1 MVERLNERI
10 KALETRNAEL
20 YAELGY
26 NSAKIE
32 VYKEVIEEMT
42 AETTTEPE
50 FTINGEGI
58 ITNIDENNATV

>member
-1 MVERLNERI
+1 MVERFKEKVNALVTENIALADRI
-10 KALETRNAEL
+10 KHNA
-20 YAELGY
+20 
-26 NSAKIE
+26 AKIE
-32 VYKEVIEEMT
+32 VYNEVIAEMT